1 MAAPDVSAS
10 SDPALSSNNVG
21 LASGVAGVLLEKGPL
36 SVGPIAL
43 EDGEPKLP
51 VASESIL
58 ASLEDAQGPGE
69 ELPGDVPSQPAEPVR
84 EEHLANYD
92 FDEQEELEYYR
103 EYDNG
108 FSEALRNLSAD
119 AEAEAAL
126 DRALHSLVGSEEC
139 MSEVTEQVSACSRE
153 ADPVFVQEQVMNEL
167 VRHPVPP
174 RGFQLPWERGPM
186 KSIFA
191 DNLPSLPSL
200 KGMPRRSMPEP
211 PPVVIAPSLSPAAK
225 LPSPSEPI
233 FKLVVKVVKDVGYLE
248 RREELLQVGIHKLA
262 INLELVGN
270 AFVPPELLHKGQV
283 DAESLEAA
291 IGVRSPL
298 TLNKRVGN
306 LANYLKWCMESCVQ
320 SGCYLHEATVWKYLS
335 HLRHSGSPPSRGAD
349 CVSMFRFLHH
359 VLGLDLTHILKS
371 RRVSGITE
379 QMRTGKGWIKQA
391 LPLTVSEILFLHRL
405 LEQRELHKYDL
416 AMVAYILLA
425 LYARARHSD
434 LADVQNVTHDHSPA
448 GGFLIIELGQHKTR
462 RAQARC
468 RELLPVLIP
477 AIGVHGQT
485 WLNAAQECLEDAGL
499 KLEGELK
506 GPILRAPANSYGDT
520 LCLRE
525 IRSHEITNFLRKIL
539 LPVSSK
545 DRLSCVSSHSLKRT
559 LLSWAAK
566 FGSCDDVCT
575 VLGRHTSATVSSRAL
590 YAMDLATAP
599 ARELQRMLLEVAAK
613 RFAPDAARSEYFP
626 LRSQA
631 LESNAQTLHEQD
643 QALRHSGS
651 GVKTEVAAVAGPI
664 ADPPGPVCVV
674 PRLDVAWPRH
684 EVAVHVKSRIAHRI
698 VFTSEGYPPD
708 GFVWGTGATV
718 HGGVHAL
725 RTNMRSFPL
734 VTQMLASYAKQWVQD
749 HPFTSLML
757 FADVQAP
764 LHADRNNAAGVD
776 NFLIGL
782 TGFDHGELWV
792 ESSSGSQVCPDPAY
806 PGCGELLPVSRTCAF
821 FDAHARHATCPWT
834 GHRVVLAGF
843 TVKGYDAFGQA
854 MRAELTSLGF
864 QIPQLAAALP
874 LLADL
879 LTPEGREL
887 CRFWLQSPLLVA
899 VFASPPCDASS
910 HDALHEFLS
919 DVVEECQ
926 RRRVLCAIE
935 NPRRSSYWDTSA
947 FRRIQHLCAHTVSLD
962 QCAFGGSQPKR
973 TTIVSTSPCF
983 ASLAKDCPGKAC
995 AAQHAADQETA
1006 YPPKLAASIAHALAC
1021 YRHDRTVVSL
1031 PAL

>member
-10 SDPALSSNNVG
+10 SDPALSSDNVG
-21 LASGVAGVLLEKGPL
+21 VASGVAGVLLESGPL

-43 EDGEPKLP
+43 EDGEPQLP
-51 VASESIL
+51 VASESIP

-69 ELPGDVPSQPAEPVR
+69 ELPGDVPSQPAEPAR

-103 EYDNG
+103 EYDDG

-211 PPVVIAPSLSPAAK
+211 PPAVIAPSLSPAAK

-270 AFVPPELLHKGQV
+270 AFVPPELLHQGQV

-306 LANYLKWCMESCVQ
+306 LANYLKWCMESCVE

-379 QMRTGKGWIKQA
+379 PMRTGKGWIKQA
-391 LPLTVSEILFLHRL
+391 SPLTVSEILFLHRL

-434 LADVQNVTHDHSPA
+434 LADVQNVTHDHSP
-448 GGFLIIELGQHKTR
+448 
-462 RAQARC
+462 
-468 RELLPVLIP
+468 
-477 AIGVHGQT
+477 
-485 WLNAAQECLEDAGL
+485 
-499 KLEGELK
+499 
-506 GPILRAPANSYGDT
+506 
-520 LCLRE
+520 
-525 IRSHEITNFLRKIL
+525 
-539 LPVSSK
+539 
-545 DRLSCVSSHSLKRT
+545 
-559 LLSWAAK
+559 
-566 FGSCDDVCT
+566 
-575 VLGRHTSATVSSRAL
+575 
-590 YAMDLATAP
+590 
-599 ARELQRMLLEVAAK
+599 
-613 RFAPDAARSEYFP
+613 
-626 LRSQA
+626 
-631 LESNAQTLHEQD
+631 
-643 QALRHSGS
+643 
-651 GVKTEVAAVAGPI
+651 
-664 ADPPGPVCVV
+664 
-674 PRLDVAWPRH
+674 
-684 EVAVHVKSRIAHRI
+684 
-698 VFTSEGYPPD
+698 D

-718 HGGVHAL
+718 HGGVHAV

-782 TGFDHGELWV
+782 TGFSHGELWV

-864 QIPQLAAALP
+864 QMPQLAAALP

-910 HDALHEFLS
+910 HEALHEFLS
-919 DVVEECQ
+919 EVVEECQ

-935 NPRRSSYWDTSA
+935 NPQRSSYWDTSA

-995 AAQHAADQETA
+995 AAHHAADQETA

-1021 YRHDRTVVSL
+1021 CRHDRTVVSL